1 MRLCVSIQMQCND
14 HCLCTPLFFWGGG
27 AKSPVLGKTE
37 AFWIIFG
44 AGFAALKLV
53 LQEEQALHREMQL
66 SSHPLN
72 MCQN

>member
-1 MRLCVSIQMQCND
+1 MRVSVSSCSD
-14 HCLCTPLFFWGGG
+14 HCLCTLLFTCF
-27 AKSPVLGKTE
+27 SPALGETG

-53 LQEEQALHREMQL
+53 LQEEQALHGELRL